1 MTKLLGL
8 TIVGAFIAVLIATV
22 GAPLLAQS
30 TADRPTYTASGE
42 LQRPDGYKE
51 WVFLSSGLGMTYGP
65 NQPAAGQPRFFT
77 NVFVNPASYR
87 AFMTSGRWPDQ
98 TMFVLEIRRSAQS
111 ASIDN
116 GGQSQ
121 GDRVTIEVEVK
132 DSARFK
138 ETGGWGFFDFSG
150 TGGQVLP
157 AASPLAGTASC
168 YQCHRTNTAVEN
180 TFVQFYPDLMEV
192 ARRMGTVKPTYDPNH
207 KVTQ

>member
-1 MTKLLGL
+1 MTKLSGL
-8 TIVGAFIAVLIATV
+8 FLLAIGAFITAV
-22 GAPLLAQS
+22 GAPLVAQS
-30 TADRPTYTASGE
+30 TADRPTYAADGT

-77 NVFVNPASYR
+77 NVFVQPASYR
-87 AFMTSGRWPDQ
+87 EFMKSGRWPEQ

-121 GDRVTIEVEVK
+121 GARVTIEVEVK

-138 ETGGWGFFDFSG
+138 DTGGWGFFDFSG
-150 TGGQVLP
+150 TNGEVAP
-157 AASPLAGTASC
+157 AASQLASTASC

-180 TFVQFYPDLMEV
+180 TFVQFYPDLMDV

-207 KVTQ
+207 KVTR